1 MKSEAHTN
9 DPAALI
15 YRLRDAINAHDL
27 DGITRCFAEDFHSE
41 LPATPE
47 RSFTG
52 REHVRK
58 NWQGLLAAIPDLQA
72 EVVRL
77 TVDGTTVWT
86 EWEQKGSMPSGGEHL
101 VRGMFVMDVRD
112 GLARW
117 NRFYMNPVES
127 KATKPP
133 GSRDADPAQET

>member
-86 EWEQKGSMPSGGEHL
+86 EWSRK
-101 VRGMFVMDVRD
+101 
-112 GLARW
+112 ARCGAAASILCAECSLW
-117 NRFYMNPVES
+117 TCV
-127 KATKPP
+127 TD
-133 GSRDADPAQET
+133 SRAGIVST